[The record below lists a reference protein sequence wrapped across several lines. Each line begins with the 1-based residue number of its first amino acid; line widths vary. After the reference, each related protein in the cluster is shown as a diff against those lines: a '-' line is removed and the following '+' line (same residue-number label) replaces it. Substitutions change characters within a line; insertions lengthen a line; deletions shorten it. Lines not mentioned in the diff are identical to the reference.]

1 MRAGYDDPTMWQ
13 ATRNPAA
20 PEHGV
25 PAELLEATRTKGRA
39 RAGIVL
45 DSYVVRCSYSKS
57 FVLLMGCRL

>member
-20 PEHGV
+20 PEHCV

-45 DSYVVRCSYSKS
+45 DSFVVRCSYSNS
-57 FVLLMGCRL
+57 LVLLVWVRV